1 MDAYDPEKD
10 GDEPVEFPVTR
21 DRFVLAY
28 YLPFL
33 RAVELGEQESGDVFS
48 SARFENVGLR
58 VRLPRLLADR
68 LRAAEQGDVEGLD
81 EDVRALLDDVT
92 SREVGVFSDGTVVE
106 ADWQDA
112 LQLADWGS
120 SEG

>member
-1 MDAYDPEKD
+1 M
-10 GDEPVEFPVTR
+10 
-21 DRFVLAY
+21 
-28 YLPFL
+28 
-33 RAVELGEQESGDVFS
+33 FS

-81 EDVRALLDDVT
+81 EDVRVLLDDVT
-92 SREVGVFSDGTVVE
+92 SREVGVFLDGTVVE

-120 SEG
+120 FEG